1 MPAPPP
7 ESEPAIVSA
16 IGRRSWRAR
25 RRDPLA
31 RARLGIGVQRDV
43 GDDGDDIGAGGQAGL
58 PRSTLS
64 PPIAT
69 SGIWPTRLFHSPMRS
84 RPCGPNFIAFR
95 IVG

>member
-16 IGRRSWRAR
+16 TGVTAAR

-31 RARLGIGVQRDV
+31 GAAFGIGVQRDV
-43 GDDGDDIGAGGQAGL
+43 GDDGDDVGAGGEAGPAAL
-58 PRSTLS
+58 DIEAADARRAESS
-64 PPIAT
+64 PI
-69 SGIWPTRLFHSPMRS
+69 RRFHSPMRS
-84 RPCGPNFIAFR
+84 RPCGANRIAFR